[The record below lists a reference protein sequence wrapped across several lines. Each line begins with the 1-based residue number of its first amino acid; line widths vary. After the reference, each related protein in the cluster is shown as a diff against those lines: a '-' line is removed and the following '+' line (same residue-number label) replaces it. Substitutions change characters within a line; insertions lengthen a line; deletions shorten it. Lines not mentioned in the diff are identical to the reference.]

1 MKSKILTHNVLF
13 LTQFTIDAKDPNQL
27 KENNITHIVA
37 IHDHAKPE
45 LEVSSLKQNAS
56 KIILGLL
63 NSQNSIFEI
72 DFMLFSC

>member
-45 LEVSSLKQNAS
+45 LEVNSFKQNAT
-56 KIILGLL
+56 KIFMD
-63 NSQNSIFEI
+63 SQNSIFEI